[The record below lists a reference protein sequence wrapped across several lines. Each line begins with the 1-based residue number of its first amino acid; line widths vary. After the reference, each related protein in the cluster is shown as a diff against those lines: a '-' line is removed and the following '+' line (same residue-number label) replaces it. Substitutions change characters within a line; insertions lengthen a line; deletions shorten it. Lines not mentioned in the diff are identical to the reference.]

1 MYTKL
6 SRWQILG
13 FIFTCIAGVLL
24 HFLFDWSGGS
34 VFVAPFS
41 AVNESIWEHMKLL
54 FFPMFA
60 FALLENRY
68 LGTVYKNF
76 FCVKLIGI
84 AIGTAL
90 IPILYYTLNGMLG
103 NLPDWVNIAI
113 FFVCAFISY
122 YIENRLFA
130 NNTVSCRSPQSAVWI
145 LITVALVFS
154 IVTFFPPKI
163 PLFKDPMTGTYG
175 YWKESS
181 QENLE

>member
-1 MYTKL
+1 MGTKL
-6 SRWQILG
+6 SRWQISG

-24 HFLFDWSGGS
+24 HFLFDWTGKSIL
-34 VFVAPFS
+34 VAPFS

-68 LGTVYKNF
+68 IGTEYGNF

-90 IPILYYTLNGMLG
+90 IPILYYTLNGIFG
-103 NLPDWVNIAI
+103 SIPDWVNMTI

-122 YIENRLFA
+122 YTENRLFK
-130 NNTVSCRSPQSAVWI
+130 NNTVNCSSPQTAIWI
-145 LITVALVFS
+145 LITIAIIFGVT
-154 IVTFFPPKI
+154 TFFPPKI
-163 PLFKDPMTGTYG
+163 PLFKDPLTGTYG
-175 YWKESS
+175 YFRK
-181 QENLE
+181 L